1 MEYDV
6 IVVGGGAAGLMAAVV
21 AAGRGKRVLLLE
33 KMDQCGRKL
42 RITGK
47 GRCNLTNTNPLRD
60 TLPHI
65 GSSTAGTTK
74 KPGQTGGVW
83 LRNAYGR
90 FFNQELMDFFESRGV
105 ELTVERGNR
114 VYPASG
120 KALDIFLALIGEL
133 EQNPNVTIRKNATV
147 KSVGTRRAMSEANYS
162 TTADAARHVPTEVT
176 CVILQGG
183 ERIPC
188 RHIIL
193 ATGGLSYPT
202 TGSTGAGHR
211 MASELGHTVI
221 ETVPSLVAL
230 RCEEQIPEELVGFQL
245 KNVQLSLFSSSPK
258 LGEGDRREAVVE
270 ECVFRSGIGE
280 MTFTEDGLG
289 GPIVLSASRIAS
301 RPLHGGQP
309 LTARLDLKPGLTHEQ
324 LDRRL
329 QADLNANGTRIFND
343 ALRLW
348 LPAELIPLALKQLHI
363 EYYKRLHQITGEERR
378 RLRDWL
384 KGATFTLT
392 GTRDWNE
399 AIVTQGGVSL
409 SEVNPKTME
418 SRLVSGLYIIGE
430 LLDLDAD
437 TGGYNL
443 QIAFSTAH
451 AAAEAL

>member
-6 IVVGGGAAGLMAAVV
+6 IVVGGGAAGLMAACT
-21 AAGRGKRVLLLE
+21 AAERGKRVLLLE
-33 KMDQCGRKL
+33 KMDQAGRKL

-90 FFNQELMDFFESRGV
+90 FFAPELMEWFEKRGV

-133 EQNPNVTIRKNATV
+133 ENNPNVTIRKNATV
-147 KSVGTRRAMSEANYS
+147 KSIETFEGQA
-162 TTADAARHVPTEVT
+162 TAVMMEK
-176 CVILQGG
+176 G
-183 ERIPC
+183 ERITC

-202 TGSTGAGHR
+202 TGSTGAGYR
-211 MASELGHTVI
+211 MARELGHTVV
-221 ETVPSLVAL
+221 EPVPSLVAL
-230 RCEEQIPEELVGFQL
+230 KCEEKIPDELVGFQL
-245 KNVQLSLFSSSPK
+245 KNVQLT
-258 LGEGDRREAVVE
+258 V
-270 ECVFRSGIGE
+270 SGKSFFGE
-280 MTFTEDGLG
+280 MTFTNDGLA

-301 RPLHGGQP
+301 RALHSGET
-309 LTARLDLKPGLTHEQ
+309 LAASLDLKPALTPEQ

-329 QADLNANGTRIFND
+329 LSDIDTNGTRIFND

-348 LPAELIPLALKQLHI
+348 LPAELIPLALPQLHI

-384 KGATFTLT
+384 KGVKFTLK
-392 GTRDWNE
+392 GTHDWNE
-399 AIVTQGGVSL
+399 AVVTQGGVSL

-418 SRLVSGLYIIGE
+418 SRLVNGLYIVGE

-443 QIAFSTAH
+443 QIAFSTGH
-451 AAAEAL
+451 AAGEAV

>member
-1 MEYDV
+1 MDYDV
-6 IVVGGGAAGLMAAVV
+6 IVVGGGAAGLMAACT
-21 AAGRGKRVLLLE
+21 AAERGKHVLLLE
-33 KMDQCGRKL
+33 KMDQAGRKL

-65 GSSTAGTTK
+65 GSSTAGATN

-90 FFNQELMDFFESRGV
+90 FFAPELMEWFEQRGV

-133 EQNPNVTIRKNATV
+133 EQNPNVTIRKNTTV
-147 KSVGTRRAMSEANYS
+147 KSIETFEGQA
-162 TTADAARHVPTEVT
+162 TA
-176 CVILQGG
+176 VILEKG

-188 RHIIL
+188 RHIVL

-202 TGSTGAGHR
+202 TGSTGAGYR
-211 MASELGHTVI
+211 MAQELGHAVI
-221 ETVPSLVAL
+221 EPIPSLVAL
-230 RCEEQIPEELVGFQL
+230 KCEEMIPEEMVGFQL
-245 KNVQLSLFSSSPK
+245 KNVK
-258 LGEGDRREAVVE
+258 LTVE
-270 ECVFRSGIGE
+270 EKEFFGE
-280 MTFTEDGLG
+280 MTFVKDGLA

-301 RPLHGGQP
+301 RPLHRGKT
-309 LTARLDLKPGLTHEQ
+309 LTASLDLKPALSPEQ

-329 QADLNANGTRIFND
+329 LSDIDTNGTRVFND

-384 KGATFTLT
+384 KGIKFTLK
-392 GTRDWNE
+392 GTHDWNE
-399 AIVTQGGVSL
+399 AIVTQGGVAL
-409 SEVNPKTME
+409 GEVNPKTME
-418 SRLVSGLYIIGE
+418 SRLVKGLYIVGE

-443 QIAFSTAH
+443 QIAFSTGH
-451 AAAEAL
+451 AAGEAI

>member
-1 MEYDV
+1 MDYDV
-6 IVVGGGAAGLMAAVV
+6 IIVGAGAAGLMAACTT
-21 AAGRGKRVLLLE
+21 AERGRKVLLLE
-33 KMDQCGRKL
+33 KMDQAGRKL

-47 GRCNLTNTNPLRD
+47 GRCNLTNTNSLRD

-90 FFNQELMDFFESRGV
+90 FFAPELMEWFEQRGV

-120 KALDIFLALIGEL
+120 KALDIFLALINEL
-133 EQNPNVTIRKNATV
+133 EQNPNVTIRKNTTV
-147 KSVGTRRAMSEANYS
+147 KSIETFEGQA
-162 TTADAARHVPTEVT
+162 TA
-176 CVILQGG
+176 VILDRG

-202 TGSTGAGHR
+202 TGSTGAGYR
-211 MASELGHTVI
+211 ICRELGHTVI
-221 ETVPSLVAL
+221 EPVPSLVAL
-230 RCEEQIPEELVGFQL
+230 KCQEKIPQEMVGFQL
-245 KNVQLSLFSSSPK
+245 KNVQLKVCGKEF
-258 LGEGDRREAVVE
+258 
-270 ECVFRSGIGE
+270 FGE
-280 MTFTEDGLG
+280 MTFANDGLA
-289 GPIVLSASRIAS
+289 GPIVLSASRVAS
-301 RPLHGGQP
+301 RALHDGET
-309 LTARLDLKPGLTHEQ
+309 LTASLDLKPALSPEQ
-324 LDRRL
+324 LDKRL
-329 QADLNANGTRIFND
+329 LSDIDANGTRVFND

-348 LPAELIPLALKQLHI
+348 LPAELIPL
-363 EYYKRLHQITGEERR
+363 TGEERR

-384 KGATFTLT
+384 KDVQFTLT
-392 GTRDWNE
+392 GTHDWNE
-399 AIVTQGGVSL
+399 AVVTQGGVSL

-418 SRLVSGLYIIGE
+418 SRLIRGLYIIGE

-443 QIAFSTAH
+443 QIAFSTGH
-451 AAAEAL
+451 AAGEAV

>member
-1 MEYDV
+1 MDYDV
-6 IVVGGGAAGLMAAVV
+6 IVVGGGAAGLMAACT
-21 AAGRGKRVLLLE
+21 AAERGKRVLLLE
-33 KMDQCGRKL
+33 KMDQAGRKL

-90 FFNQELMDFFESRGV
+90 FFAPELMEWFERRGV

-120 KALDIFLALIGEL
+120 KALDIFLALINEL
-133 EQNPNVTIRKNATV
+133 EGNPNVTIRKNVTV
-147 KSVGTRRAMSEANYS
+147 KSVETFEGQA
-162 TTADAARHVPTEVT
+162 TA
-176 CVILQGG
+176 VILERG
-183 ERIPC
+183 ERIAC

-202 TGSTGAGHR
+202 TGSTGAGYR
-211 MASELGHTVI
+211 ICRELGHTIV
-221 ETVPSLVAL
+221 EPVPSLVAL
-230 RCEEQIPEELVGFQL
+230 KCQEKIPEELVGFQL
-245 KNVQLSLFSSSPK
+245 KNVQLTVCGKAF
-258 LGEGDRREAVVE
+258 
-270 ECVFRSGIGE
+270 FGE
-280 MTFTEDGLG
+280 MTFANDGLA
-289 GPIVLSASRIAS
+289 GPIVLSASRMAS
-301 RPLHGGQP
+301 RALHSGET
-309 LTARLDLKPGLTHEQ
+309 LTASLDLKPALSPEQ

-329 QADLNANGTRIFND
+329 LSDIDTNGTRIFND

-348 LPAELIPLALKQLHI
+348 LPAELIPLALPKLHI

-384 KGATFTLT
+384 KGVRFTIT
-392 GTRDWNE
+392 GTHDWNE
-399 AIVTQGGVSL
+399 AVVTQGGVSL
-409 SEVNPKTME
+409 AEVNPKTME
-418 SRLVSGLYIIGE
+418 SRLVSGLYIVGE

-443 QIAFSTAH
+443 QIAFSTGH
-451 AAAEAL
+451 AAAEAI

>member
-1 MEYDV
+1 MDYDV
-6 IVVGGGAAGLMAAVV
+6 IVVGGGAAGLMAACT
-21 AAGRGKRVLLLE
+21 AAERGKHVLLLE
-33 KMDQCGRKL
+33 KMDQAGRKL

-65 GSSTAGTTK
+65 GSSTTGATN

-90 FFNQELMDFFESRGV
+90 FFAPELMEWFEQRGV

-133 EQNPNVTIRKNATV
+133 EQNPNVTIRKNTTV
-147 KSVGTRRAMSEANYS
+147 KSIETFEGQA
-162 TTADAARHVPTEVT
+162 TA
-176 CVILQGG
+176 VILEKG

-188 RHIIL
+188 RHIVL

-202 TGSTGAGHR
+202 TGSTGAGYR
-211 MASELGHTVI
+211 MTQELGHAVV
-221 ETVPSLVAL
+221 EPVPSLVAL
-230 RCEEQIPEELVGFQL
+230 KCEEMIPEEMVGFQL
-245 KNVQLSLFSSSPK
+245 KNVK
-258 LGEGDRREAVVE
+258 LTVEGKE
-270 ECVFRSGIGE
+270 FFGE
-280 MTFTEDGLG
+280 MTFVKDGLA

-301 RPLHGGQP
+301 RPLHRGET
-309 LTARLDLKPGLTHEQ
+309 LTASLDLKPALSPEQ

-329 QADLNANGTRIFND
+329 LSDIDTNGTRVFND

-363 EYYKRLHQITGEERR
+363 EYYKRLHQISGEERR

-384 KGATFTLT
+384 KGIKFTLK
-392 GTRDWNE
+392 GTHDWNE

-409 SEVNPKTME
+409 AEVNPKTME
-418 SRLVSGLYIIGE
+418 SRLVKGLYIVGE

-443 QIAFSTAH
+443 QIAFSTGH
-451 AAAEAL
+451 AAGEAI

>member
-1 MEYDV
+1 MDYDV
-6 IVVGGGAAGLMAAVV
+6 IVVGGGAAGLMAACT
-21 AAGRGKRVLLLE
+21 AAEQGRKVLLIE
-33 KMDQCGRKL
+33 KMDQAGRKL

-47 GRCNLTNTNPLRD
+47 GRCNLTNTNSLRD

-90 FFNQELMDFFESRGV
+90 FFAPELMEWFEQRGV
-105 ELTVERGNR
+105 ALSVERGNR

-133 EQNPNVTIRKNATV
+133 EQNPNVTIRKNTTV
-147 KSVGTRRAMSEANYS
+147 KSIETFEGQA
-162 TTADAARHVPTEVT
+162 TA
-176 CVILQGG
+176 VILERG

-202 TGSTGAGHR
+202 TGSTGAGYR
-211 MASELGHTVI
+211 ICRELGHTVVDP
-221 ETVPSLVAL
+221 VPSLVAL
-230 RCEEQIPEELVGFQL
+230 KCQEKIPEELVGFQL
-245 KNVQLSLFSSSPK
+245 KNVQL
-258 LGEGDRREAVVE
+258 
-270 ECVFRSGIGE
+270 CVMDGASNATVFESGIGE
-280 MTFTEDGLG
+280 MTFVQDGLA
-289 GPIVLSASRIAS
+289 GPIVLSASRIAT
-301 RPLHGGQP
+301 RPLQAGQT
-309 LTARLDLKPGLTHEQ
+309 LTARLDLKPGLTLEQ
-324 LDRRL
+324 LDKRL
-329 QADLNANGTRIFND
+329 LSDINTNGTRIFND

-348 LPAELIPLALKQLHI
+348 LPAELIPLALPQLHI

-384 KGATFTLT
+384 KGVSFTLT
-392 GTRDWNE
+392 GTHDWNE
-399 AIVTQGGVSL
+399 AVVTQGGVSL
-409 SEVNPKTME
+409 AEVNPKTME
-418 SRLVSGLYIIGE
+418 SRLVSGLYIVGE

-443 QIAFSTAH
+443 QIAFSTGH
-451 AAAEAL
+451 AAGEAV

>member
-1 MEYDV
+1 MDYDV
-6 IVVGGGAAGLMAAVV
+6 IVVGGGAAGLMAACT
-21 AAGRGKRVLLLE
+21 AAERDKHVLLLE
-33 KMDQCGRKL
+33 KMDQAGRKL

-65 GSSTAGTTK
+65 GSSTAGATN

-90 FFNQELMDFFESRGV
+90 FFAPELMEWFEQRGV

-133 EQNPNVTIRKNATV
+133 EQNPNVTIRKNTTV
-147 KSVGTRRAMSEANYS
+147 KSIETFEGQA
-162 TTADAARHVPTEVT
+162 TA
-176 CVILQGG
+176 VILEKG

-193 ATGGLSYPT
+193 AMGGLSYPT
-202 TGSTGAGHR
+202 TGSTGAGYR
-211 MASELGHTVI
+211 MAQELGHAVI
-221 ETVPSLVAL
+221 EPVPSLVAL
-230 RCEEQIPEELVGFQL
+230 KCEEMIPEEMVGFQL
-245 KNVQLSLFSSSPK
+245 KNVK
-258 LGEGDRREAVVE
+258 LTVEGKD
-270 ECVFRSGIGE
+270 FFGE
-280 MTFTEDGLG
+280 MTFVKDGLA

-301 RPLHGGQP
+301 RPLHCGET
-309 LTARLDLKPGLTHEQ
+309 LTASLDLKPALSPEQ

-329 QADLNANGTRIFND
+329 LSDIDTNGTRVFND

-384 KGATFTLT
+384 KGIKFTLK
-392 GTRDWNE
+392 GTHDWNE
-399 AIVTQGGVSL
+399 AVVTQGGVSL
-409 SEVNPKTME
+409 AEVNPKTME
-418 SRLVSGLYIIGE
+418 SRLVKGLYIVGE

-443 QIAFSTAH
+443 QIAFSTGH
-451 AAAEAL
+451 AAGEAI

>member
-1 MEYDV
+1 MDYDV
-6 IVVGGGAAGLMAAVV
+6 IVVGGGAAGLMAACT
-21 AAGRGKRVLLLE
+21 AAERGKHVLLLE
-33 KMDQCGRKL
+33 KMDQAGRKL

-65 GSSTAGTTK
+65 GSSTAGATN

-90 FFNQELMDFFESRGV
+90 FFAPELMEWFEQRGV

-133 EQNPNVTIRKNATV
+133 EQNPNVTIRKNTTV
-147 KSVGTRRAMSEANYS
+147 KSIETFEGQA
-162 TTADAARHVPTEVT
+162 TA
-176 CVILQGG
+176 VILEKG

-188 RHIIL
+188 RHIVL

-202 TGSTGAGHR
+202 TGSTGAGYR
-211 MASELGHTVI
+211 MAQELGHAVI
-221 ETVPSLVAL
+221 EPVPSLVAL
-230 RCEEQIPEELVGFQL
+230 KCEEMIPEDMVGFQL
-245 KNVQLSLFSSSPK
+245 KNVK
-258 LGEGDRREAVVE
+258 LTVEGKE
-270 ECVFRSGIGE
+270 FFGE
-280 MTFTEDGLG
+280 MTFVKDGLA

-301 RPLHGGQP
+301 RPLHCGET
-309 LTARLDLKPGLTHEQ
+309 LTASLDLKPALSPEQ

-329 QADLNANGTRIFND
+329 LSDIDTNGTRVFND

-384 KGATFTLT
+384 KGIKFTLK
-392 GTRDWNE
+392 GTHDWNE
-399 AIVTQGGVSL
+399 AVVTQGGVSL
-409 SEVNPKTME
+409 AEVNPKTME
-418 SRLVSGLYIIGE
+418 SRLVKGLYIVGE

-443 QIAFSTAH
+443 QIAFSTGH
-451 AAAEAL
+451 AAGEAI

>member
-1 MEYDV
+1 MDYDV
-6 IVVGGGAAGLMAAVV
+6 IVVGGGAAGLMAACT
-21 AAGRGKRVLLLE
+21 AAERGKHVLLLE
-33 KMDQCGRKL
+33 KMDQAGRKL

-65 GSSTAGTTK
+65 GSSTAGATN

-90 FFNQELMDFFESRGV
+90 FFAPELMEWFEQRGV

-133 EQNPNVTIRKNATV
+133 EQNSNVTIRKNTTV
-147 KSVGTRRAMSEANYS
+147 KSIETFEGQA
-162 TTADAARHVPTEVT
+162 TA
-176 CVILQGG
+176 VILEKG
-183 ERIPC
+183 ERIPS

-202 TGSTGAGHR
+202 TGSTGAGYR
-211 MASELGHTVI
+211 MAQELGHAVV
-221 ETVPSLVAL
+221 EPVPSLVAL
-230 RCEEQIPEELVGFQL
+230 KCEEMIPEEMVGFQL
-245 KNVQLSLFSSSPK
+245 KNVK
-258 LGEGDRREAVVE
+258 LTVEGKD
-270 ECVFRSGIGE
+270 FFGE
-280 MTFTEDGLG
+280 MTFVKDGLA

-301 RPLHGGQP
+301 RCLHRGET
-309 LTARLDLKPGLTHEQ
+309 LTASLDLKPALSPEQ

-329 QADLNANGTRIFND
+329 LSDIDTNGTRVFND

-384 KGATFTLT
+384 KGIKFTLK
-392 GTRDWNE
+392 GTHDWNE
-399 AIVTQGGVSL
+399 AVVSQGGVSL
-409 SEVNPKTME
+409 AEVNPKTME
-418 SRLVSGLYIIGE
+418 SRLVKGLYIVGE

-443 QIAFSTAH
+443 QIAFSTGH
-451 AAAEAL
+451 AAGEAI

>member
-1 MEYDV
+1 MDYDV
-6 IVVGGGAAGLMAAVV
+6 IVVGGGAAGLMAACT
-21 AAGRGKRVLLLE
+21 AAERGKRVLLLE
-33 KMDQCGRKL
+33 KMDQAGRKL

-90 FFNQELMDFFESRGV
+90 FFAPELMEWFERRGV

-120 KALDIFLALIGEL
+120 KALDIFFALINEL
-133 EQNPNVTIRKNATV
+133 EGNPNVTIRKNVTV
-147 KSVGTRRAMSEANYS
+147 KSVETFEGQA
-162 TTADAARHVPTEVT
+162 TA
-176 CVILQGG
+176 VILERG
-183 ERIPC
+183 ERIAC

-202 TGSTGAGHR
+202 TGSTGAGYR
-211 MASELGHTVI
+211 ICRELGHTIV
-221 ETVPSLVAL
+221 EPVPSLVAL
-230 RCEEQIPEELVGFQL
+230 KCQEKIPEELVGFQL
-245 KNVQLSLFSSSPK
+245 KNVQLTVCGKAF
-258 LGEGDRREAVVE
+258 
-270 ECVFRSGIGE
+270 FGE
-280 MTFTEDGLG
+280 MTFANDGLA
-289 GPIVLSASRIAS
+289 GPIVLSASRMAS
-301 RPLHGGQP
+301 RALHSGET
-309 LTARLDLKPGLTHEQ
+309 LTASLDLKPALTPEQ

-329 QADLNANGTRIFND
+329 LSDIDANGTRIFND

-348 LPAELIPLALKQLHI
+348 LPAELIPLALPQLHI

-384 KGATFTLT
+384 KGVRFTIT
-392 GTRDWNE
+392 GTHDWNE
-399 AIVTQGGVSL
+399 AVVTQGGVSL
-409 SEVNPKTME
+409 AEVNPKTME
-418 SRLVSGLYIIGE
+418 SRLVSGLYIVGE

-443 QIAFSTAH
+443 QIAFSTGH
-451 AAAEAL
+451 AAAEAV

>member
-1 MEYDV
+1 
-6 IVVGGGAAGLMAAVV
+6 MAACT
-21 AAGRGKRVLLLE
+21 AAERGKHVLLLE
-33 KMDQCGRKL
+33 KMDQAGRKL

-65 GSSTAGTTK
+65 GSSTAGATN

-90 FFNQELMDFFESRGV
+90 FFAPELMEWFEQRGV

-133 EQNPNVTIRKNATV
+133 EQNSNVTIRKNTTV
-147 KSVGTRRAMSEANYS
+147 KSIETFEGQA
-162 TTADAARHVPTEVT
+162 TA
-176 CVILQGG
+176 VILEKG

-188 RHIIL
+188 RHIVL

-202 TGSTGAGHR
+202 TGSTGAGYR
-211 MASELGHTVI
+211 MAHELGHAVV
-221 ETVPSLVAL
+221 EPVPSLVAL
-230 RCEEQIPEELVGFQL
+230 KCEEMIPEEMVGFQL
-245 KNVQLSLFSSSPK
+245 KNVK
-258 LGEGDRREAVVE
+258 LTVEGKD
-270 ECVFRSGIGE
+270 FFGE
-280 MTFTEDGLG
+280 MTFVKDGLA

-301 RPLHGGQP
+301 RCLHRGET
-309 LTARLDLKPGLTHEQ
+309 LSASLDLKPALSPEQ

-329 QADLNANGTRIFND
+329 LSDIDTNGTRVFND

-384 KGATFTLT
+384 KGIKFTLK
-392 GTRDWNE
+392 GTHDWNE
-399 AIVTQGGVSL
+399 AVVTQGGVSL
-409 SEVNPKTME
+409 AEVNPKTME
-418 SRLVSGLYIIGE
+418 SRLVKGLYIVGE

-443 QIAFSTAH
+443 QIAFSTGH
-451 AAAEAL
+451 AAGEAV

>member
-1 MEYDV
+1 MDYDV
-6 IVVGGGAAGLMAAVV
+6 IVVGGGAAGLMAACT
-21 AAGRGKRVLLLE
+21 AAERGKHVLLLE
-33 KMDQCGRKL
+33 KMDQAGRKL

-65 GSSTAGTTK
+65 GSSTAGATN

-90 FFNQELMDFFESRGV
+90 FFAPELMEWFEQRGV

-133 EQNPNVTIRKNATV
+133 EQNPNVTIRKNTTV
-147 KSVGTRRAMSEANYS
+147 KSIETFEGQA
-162 TTADAARHVPTEVT
+162 TA
-176 CVILQGG
+176 VILEKG

-188 RHIIL
+188 RHIVL

-202 TGSTGAGHR
+202 TGSTGAGYR
-211 MASELGHTVI
+211 MTQELGHAVV
-221 ETVPSLVAL
+221 EPVPSLVAL
-230 RCEEQIPEELVGFQL
+230 KCEEMIPEEMVGFQL
-245 KNVQLSLFSSSPK
+245 KNVK
-258 LGEGDRREAVVE
+258 LTVEGKD
-270 ECVFRSGIGE
+270 FFGE
-280 MTFTEDGLG
+280 MTFVKDGLA

-301 RPLHGGQP
+301 RCLHRGET
-309 LTARLDLKPGLTHEQ
+309 LTASLDLKPALSPEQ

-329 QADLNANGTRIFND
+329 LSDIDTNGTRVFND

-384 KGATFTLT
+384 KGIKFTLK
-392 GTRDWNE
+392 GTHDWNE
-399 AIVTQGGVSL
+399 AVVTQGGVSL
-409 SEVNPKTME
+409 AEVNPKTME
-418 SRLVSGLYIIGE
+418 SRLVKGLYIVGE

-443 QIAFSTAH
+443 QIAFSTGH
-451 AAAEAL
+451 AAGEAI

>member
-1 MEYDV
+1 MDYDV
-6 IVVGGGAAGLMAAVV
+6 IVVGGGAAGLMAACT
-21 AAGRGKRVLLLE
+21 AAERGKHVLLLE
-33 KMDQCGRKL
+33 KMDQAGRKL

-65 GSSTAGTTK
+65 GSSTAGATN

-90 FFNQELMDFFESRGV
+90 FFAPELMEWFEQRGV

-133 EQNPNVTIRKNATV
+133 EQNPNVTIRKNTTV
-147 KSVGTRRAMSEANYS
+147 KSIETFEGQA
-162 TTADAARHVPTEVT
+162 TA
-176 CVILQGG
+176 VILEKG

-188 RHIIL
+188 RHIVL

-202 TGSTGAGHR
+202 TGSTGAGYR
-211 MASELGHTVI
+211 MTQELGHAVI
-221 ETVPSLVAL
+221 EPVPSLVAL
-230 RCEEQIPEELVGFQL
+230 KCEEMIPEEMVGFQL
-245 KNVQLSLFSSSPK
+245 KNVK
-258 LGEGDRREAVVE
+258 LTVEGKE
-270 ECVFRSGIGE
+270 FFGE
-280 MTFTEDGLG
+280 MTFVKDGLA

-301 RPLHGGQP
+301 RPLHRGET
-309 LTARLDLKPGLTHEQ
+309 LTASLDLKPALSPEQ

-329 QADLNANGTRIFND
+329 LSDIDTNGTRVFND

-384 KGATFTLT
+384 KGIKFTLK
-392 GTRDWNE
+392 GTHDWNE
-399 AIVTQGGVSL
+399 AVVSQGGVSL
-409 SEVNPKTME
+409 AEVNPKTME
-418 SRLVSGLYIIGE
+418 SRLVKGLYIVGE

-443 QIAFSTAH
+443 QIAFSTGH
-451 AAAEAL
+451 AAGEAI

>member
-6 IVVGGGAAGLMAAVV
+6 IVVGGGAAGLMAACT
-21 AAGRGKRVLLLE
+21 AAERGCKVLLLE
-33 KMDQCGRKL
+33 KMDQAGRKL

-74 KPGQTGGVW
+74 KPGQSGGVW

-90 FFNQELMDFFESRGV
+90 FFAPELMEWFEQRGV
-105 ELTVERGNR
+105 ALTVERGNR

-120 KALDIFLALIGEL
+120 KALDVFLALINEL
-133 EQNPNVTIRKNATV
+133 EGNPNVTIRKNTIV
-147 KSVGTRRAMSEANYS
+147 KSIETFEGQA
-162 TTADAARHVPTEVT
+162 TA
-176 CVILQGG
+176 VILERG
-183 ERIPC
+183 ERISC
-188 RHIIL
+188 HHIIL

-202 TGSTGAGHR
+202 TGSTGAGYR
-211 MASELGHTVI
+211 ICRELGHTVV
-221 ETVPSLVAL
+221 EPVPSLIAL
-230 RCEEQIPEELVGFQL
+230 KCQEKIPEELINFQL
-245 KNVQLSLFSSSPK
+245 KNVQLTVCGKPF
-258 LGEGDRREAVVE
+258 
-270 ECVFRSGIGE
+270 FGE
-280 MTFTEDGLG
+280 MTFVHDGLA
-289 GPIVLSASRIAS
+289 GPIVLSASRIAT
-301 RPLHGGQP
+301 RALHRGET
-309 LTARLDLKPGLTHEQ
+309 LTASLDLKPALTLEQ

-329 QADLNANGTRIFND
+329 LSDIDANGTRVFND

-348 LPAELIPLALKQLHI
+348 LPAELIPLALPQLHI

-384 KGATFTLT
+384 KGVTFTLT
-392 GTRDWNE
+392 GTHDWNE
-399 AIVTQGGVSL
+399 AVVTQGGVSL
-409 SEVNPKTME
+409 AEVNPKTME
-418 SRLVSGLYIIGE
+418 SRLISGLYIVGE

-451 AAAEAL
+451 TAAEAV

>member
-1 MEYDV
+1 MDYDV
-6 IVVGGGAAGLMAAVV
+6 IIVGAGAAGLMAACTT
-21 AAGRGKRVLLLE
+21 AERGRKVLLLE
-33 KMDQCGRKL
+33 KMDQAGRKL

-47 GRCNLTNTNPLRD
+47 GRCNLTNTNSLRD

-90 FFNQELMDFFESRGV
+90 FFAPELMEWFEQRGV

-120 KALDIFLALIGEL
+120 KALDIFLTLINEL

-147 KSVGTRRAMSEANYS
+147 KSIETFEGQA
-162 TTADAARHVPTEVT
+162 TA
-176 CVILQGG
+176 VILDRG

-202 TGSTGAGHR
+202 TGSTGAGYR
-211 MASELGHTVI
+211 ICRELGHTVI
-221 ETVPSLVAL
+221 EPVPSLVAL
-230 RCEEQIPEELVGFQL
+230 KCQEKIPQEMVGFQL
-245 KNVQLSLFSSSPK
+245 KNVQLKVCGKEF
-258 LGEGDRREAVVE
+258 
-270 ECVFRSGIGE
+270 FGE
-280 MTFTEDGLG
+280 MTFANDGLA
-289 GPIVLSASRIAS
+289 GPIVLSASRVAS
-301 RPLHGGQP
+301 RALHDGET
-309 LTARLDLKPGLTHEQ
+309 LTASLDLKPALSPEQ
-324 LDRRL
+324 LDKRL
-329 QADLNANGTRIFND
+329 LSDIDANGTRVFND

-348 LPAELIPLALKQLHI
+348 LPAELIPLALPQLHI
-363 EYYKRLHQITGEERR
+363 EYYKRLHQLTSEERR

-384 KGATFTLT
+384 KGVKFTLT
-392 GTRDWNE
+392 GTHDWNE
-399 AIVTQGGVSL
+399 AVVTQGGVSL
-409 SEVNPKTME
+409 SEVNPKNME
-418 SRLVSGLYIIGE
+418 SRLIRGLYIIGE

-443 QIAFSTAH
+443 QIAFSTGH
-451 AAAEAL
+451 AAGEAV